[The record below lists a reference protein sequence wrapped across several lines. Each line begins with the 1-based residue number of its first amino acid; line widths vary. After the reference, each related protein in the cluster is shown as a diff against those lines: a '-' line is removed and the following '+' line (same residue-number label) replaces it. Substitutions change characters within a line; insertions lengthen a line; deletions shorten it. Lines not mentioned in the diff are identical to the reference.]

1 MTIKTSKGTAATDPI
16 TNQVDNSHYTQL
28 LRNGKHLSDDLKLS
42 LQSSFANRYGR
53 YADVVAAL
61 GVSRTTLYR
70 WTLLDDFPAEA
81 MKKRGSIVLFNLDVL
96 EAWLAGEVTA

>member
-1 MTIKTSKGTAATDPI
+1 MTSSNSIKVGATTMQSNH
-16 TNQVDNSHYTQL
+16 TNSQHNTQN
-28 LRNGKHLSDDLKLS
+28 LRVMQ
-42 LQSSFANRYGR
+42 QSSFANRYGR

-70 WTLLDDFPAEA
+70 WTLRNDFPVNA

-96 EAWLAGEVTA
+96 EAWLAGEVVV

>member
-1 MTIKTSKGTAATDPI
+1 MTSSNSIKVGATTMQSNH
-16 TNQVDNSHYTQL
+16 TNSQHNTQN
-28 LRNGKHLSDDLKLS
+28 LRVMQ
-42 LQSSFANRYGR
+42 QSSFANRYGR

-61 GVSRTTLYR
+61 GVSRTTVYR
-70 WTLLDDFPAEA
+70 WTLLDNFPAEA